1 MPLGVSDTEVL
12 MMGGRMLLLLISL
25 AGVGKVKV
33 SQSVGWL
40 SDVLK
45 SSVFSWRN
53 KHACVLTVFLLI
65 MQLTAGWLQEQRKS
79 QTYNI
84 QIVRGTAANGGFL
97 IAVKPSRE

>member
-1 MPLGVSDTEVL
+1 MEKL
-12 MMGGRMLLLLISL
+12 
-25 AGVGKVKV
+25 KCV

-45 SSVFSWRN
+45 SSVFSWTN

-97 IAVKPSRE
+97 IAVKAVGNEEGILNLHSTF

>member
-1 MPLGVSDTEVL
+1 
-12 MMGGRMLLLLISL
+12 MLLLLISL

-65 MQLTAGWLQEQRKS
+65 MQLS